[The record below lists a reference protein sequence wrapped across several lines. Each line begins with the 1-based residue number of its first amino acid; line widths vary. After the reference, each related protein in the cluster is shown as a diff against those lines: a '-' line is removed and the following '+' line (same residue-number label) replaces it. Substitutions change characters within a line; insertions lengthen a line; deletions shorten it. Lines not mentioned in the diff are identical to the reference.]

1 MNLAI
6 CSSALVALLKREMGG
21 NRSFRSLL
29 FKSSKEQK
37 VKEQVGVEEKTS
49 NSCFSTCFSSFYVQ
63 NKRANRSSWLFSLF
77 QKSELLFRSQK
88 ASNSHKKPKS
98 EFPSLIFWTFIMKK
112 ILLFERQISKDFL
125 S

>member
-37 VKEQVGVEEKTS
+37 VKEPVGVEEKTS

-98 EFPSLIFWTFIMKK
+98 EFSTLIFWTFIMKK
-112 ILLFERQISKDFL
+112 FDFL
-125 S
+125 KGKFQKIF